1 MQVHCFLGFF
11 FYLCSPKM
19 EVDEIVFSTRN
30 NNRNRNDG

>member
-1 MQVHCFLGFF
+1 MYLHRFLGFS

-19 EVDEIVFSTRN
+19 EVDEIVFSIRN

>member
-1 MQVHCFLGFF
+1 MYLHRFLGFS
-11 FYLCSPKM
+11 FYLCSFKM

>member
-1 MQVHCFLGFF
+1 MYLHRFLGFS

-19 EVDEIVFSTRN
+19 KVDEIVFSTRN

>member
-1 MQVHCFLGFF
+1 MYLHRFLGFS
-11 FYLCSPKM
+11 FYLCRPKM

>member
-1 MQVHCFLGFF
+1 MYLHRFLGFS

-19 EVDEIVFSTRN
+19 VVDEIVFSTRN

>member
-1 MQVHCFLGFF
+1 MYLHRFLGFS

-19 EVDEIVFSTRN
+19 EVDEIMFSTRY

>member
-1 MQVHCFLGFF
+1 MYLHRFLGFS

-30 NNRNRNDG
+30 NKKNRNDG

>member
-1 MQVHCFLGFF
+1 MYLHRFLGFS
-11 FYLCSPKM
+11 FYLCSPKT

>member
-1 MQVHCFLGFF
+1 MYLHRFLGFS

-30 NNRNRNDG
+30 KNRNRNDG